1 MPGGFRWYRFRRF
14 PYGMIYELF
23 PNVTHVLAV
32 AADRRMPGCWADR
45 K

>member
-1 MPGGFRWYRFRRF
+1 
-14 PYGMIYELF
+14 MIYELF

-32 AADRRMPGCWADR
+32 AADRRITGYWTGR